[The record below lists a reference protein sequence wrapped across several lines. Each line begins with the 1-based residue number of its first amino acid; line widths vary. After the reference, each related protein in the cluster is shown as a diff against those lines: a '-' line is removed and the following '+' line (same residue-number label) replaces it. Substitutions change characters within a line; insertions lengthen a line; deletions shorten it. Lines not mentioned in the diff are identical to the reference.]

1 MTIVDFLILLGV
13 AGLCGMLG
21 QAIAGYSHGGCLTTI
36 ALGLIG
42 ALVGYFISRTL
53 GLPELLPLQVGGTRF
68 PIIWSIAGSALFVAI
83 ISFLTRS
90 RQSRRRR

>member
-1 MTIVDFLILLGV
+1 MTILEFLILLGV
-13 AGLCGMLG
+13 SGVCGMLG

-42 ALVGYFISRTL
+42 ALIGYWLSRAL
-53 GLPELLPLQVGGTRF
+53 NLPELLPIQLGGTRF
-68 PIIWSIAGSALFVAI
+68 PIVWSIAGSALFVAV

-90 RQSRRRR
+90 RHRGSRR

>member
-1 MTIVDFLILLGV
+1 MPILEFLILLAV
-13 AGLCGMLG
+13 AGVCGMLG

-42 ALVGYFISRTL
+42 ALVGYWLSRVL
-53 GLPELLPLQVGGTRF
+53 NLPEIFELQLGNTRF
-68 PIIWSIAGSALFVAI
+68 PIIWSIAGSALFVAA

-90 RQSRRRR
+90 RRERRR